1 MDIGIFTKTFIQSSL
16 QECLDAVLDHGL
28 TKVQFNMSNAGIPSL
43 PDFINPEIEEKII
56 HETRLRNIQIVA
68 VSGTFNM
75 IHPNVAER
83 KLGLSRLRTLAA
95 SCKGIGTSVITLCT
109 GTRHPTSMWKKHP
122 QNSDQSAW
130 DDLLETMEQA
140 IRIAED
146 YQIILAFEPEM
157 SNVIDNAKKGRILL
171 DTMKSE
177 NLKVVM
183 DPANLFEMETVN
195 KMQETLDEAFHLLG
209 DDIIISHAKDII
221 VNGELEFVAAGEGIL
236 DYDAYLQLLRSTNF
250 KGPLILHGLE
260 VQQVDKSVHFL
271 RKKLISF

>member
-1 MDIGIFTKTFIQSSL
+1 MDIGIFSKTFIQPSL

-28 TKVQFNMSNAGIPSL
+28 TKVQFNMSNAGLPPL
-43 PDFINPEIEEKII
+43 PDFIDPEIEQKVFQ
-56 HETRLRNIQIVA
+56 ETRLRNIQIVA

-83 KLGLSRLRTLAA
+83 KLGLKRLRTLAA

-109 GTRHPTSMWKKHP
+109 GTRNPTSMWKKHRE
-122 QNSDQSAW
+122 NSDQSAW
-130 DDLLETMEQA
+130 DELLATMEQA
-140 IRIAED
+140 IHIAED
-146 YQIILAFEPEM
+146 YDIILAFEPEM
-157 SNVIDNAKKGRILL
+157 SNVIDNAQKGRMLL

-209 DDIIISHAKDII
+209 DDIVISHAKDII

-236 DYDAYLQLLRSTNF
+236 DYDAYLRLLRSTNF
-250 KGPLILHGLE
+250 RGPLILHGLE

-271 RKKLISF
+271 RKKLIPF